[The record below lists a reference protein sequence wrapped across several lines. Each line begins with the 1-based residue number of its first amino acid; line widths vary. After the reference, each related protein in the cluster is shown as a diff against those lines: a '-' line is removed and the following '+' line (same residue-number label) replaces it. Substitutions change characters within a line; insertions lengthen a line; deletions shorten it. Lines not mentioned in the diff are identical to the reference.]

1 MSAGQNR
8 RRAQILAL
16 YQSGE
21 LLRLARLH
29 GTMAKIGAACGM
41 TGEALRG
48 CWRALVAGG
57 EVPPWIDFVGDG
69 LTSPVLTSPAQ
80 DNSPAHEKWPNV
92 AAFDAEPPFEPVPDG
107 FRVKSLST
115 HVDENGETQQ
125 QWIDS
130 AVGTTVESFESAR
143 PAGHFVKGVS
153 TLVGAD
159 GTVRGQWIKTA
170 NTNEIDPA
178 EVLRRAFGDEMP
190 KAEPITAPTHT
201 ADDLLATYLIGDGH
215 LGLHAWRQD
224 SGGDWDLSIAER
236 TLFGAADRL
245 VALSPAA
252 SRGLIVN
259 IGDFFHADSNAA
271 TTTKGTRVD
280 VDTRWSKVLAV
291 GIRLMRRMIE
301 RALEKHD
308 EVTVINEIGNHDT
321 HTSVVLAMCL
331 AQFYEREPRVVID
344 TSPQHFHYYRFGKVL
359 IGTHHGHMVKVDKL
373 PGVMA
378 TDRAVD
384 WGETLYRHWDT
395 GHVHHVTFHEF
406 PGCTVRTLGVMAPG
420 DAWHT
425 ASGYRSGREMIST
438 IYHREFGPLTT
449 NRVGYHQLA
458 A

>member
-1 MSAGQNR
+1 MSR
-8 RRAQILAL
+8 RRHLASL
-16 YQSGE
+16 YASGE
-21 LLRLARLH
+21 L
-29 GTMAKIGAACGM
+29 AALVRQHK
-41 TGEALRG
+41 TLRG
-48 CWRALVAGG
+48 LAAAFGMERKGLASLMARMREAGELPG
-57 EVPPWIDFVGDG
+57 WDD
-69 LTSPVLTSPAQ
+69 LAHDS
-80 DNSPAHEKWPNV
+80 SPAHETPNEGTAMPELSTRWPSV
-92 AAFDAEPPFEPVPDG
+92 EAFDDPPLPALPDG
-107 FRVKSLST
+107 
-115 HVDENGETQQ
+115 HV
-125 QWIDS
+125 
-130 AVGTTVESFESAR
+130 VR
-143 PAGHFVKGVS
+143 GVS

-159 GTVRGQWIKTA
+159 GETKAQWIKTT
-170 NTNEIDPA
+170 NTNEVDPA

-190 KAEPITAPTHT
+190 KAEPVAPPDHT
-201 ADDLLATYLIGDGH
+201 ADELLATYLIGDGH

-301 RALEKHD
+301 RALEKHA

-321 HTSVVLAMCL
+321 HTSLVLAMCL
-331 AQFYEREPRVVID
+331 AQFYERDPRVVID

>member
-1 MSAGQNR
+1 MSR
-8 RRAQILAL
+8 RRHLASL
-16 YQSGE
+16 YASGE
-21 LLRLARLH
+21 L
-29 GTMAKIGAACGM
+29 AALVKQHK
-41 TGEALRG
+41 TI
-48 CWRALVAGG
+48 RALAAHFGMERKGLSSLMDRMRAAGEMGSWEEMAGG
-57 EVPPWIDFVGDG
+57 DISKPDISDSGG
-69 LTSPVLTSPAQ
+69 
-80 DNSPAHEKWPNV
+80 KWPSV
-92 AAFDAEPPFEPVPDG
+92 AAFDSLFANSEPLPALPDG
-107 FRVKSLST
+107 
-115 HVDENGETQQ
+115 HV
-125 QWIDS
+125 
-130 AVGTTVESFESAR
+130 VR
-143 PAGHFVKGVS
+143 GVS

-159 GTVRGQWIKTA
+159 GETKAQWIKTTNA
-170 NTNEIDPA
+170 NEVDPA

-190 KAEPITAPTHT
+190 KAEPVTAPTHT

-224 SGGDWDLSIAER
+224 SGGDWDLGIAER
-236 TLFGAADRL
+236 TLFGAVDRL

-259 IGDFFHADSNAA
+259 IGDFFHADSNAG

-301 RALEKHD
+301 RALEKHA

-321 HTSVVLAMCL
+321 HTSLVLAMCL
-331 AQFYEREPRVVID
+331 AQFYEREPRVIID

-378 TDRAVD
+378 TDRPVD

-406 PGCTVRTLGVMAPG
+406 PGCTVRTLGVMVPG
-420 DAWHT
+420 DAWHWS
-425 ASGYRSGREMIST
+425 SGYRSGREMIST

-458 A
+458 AT